1 MLFNVRRCSIAALAA
16 VLWLGAPLGARQE
29 HQEAPRDQWQRPAD
43 VFEAMGL
50 GPGSVVADLGA
61 GGGWFTTRLARAV
74 GAGGR
79 VYAVDVNPISLR
91 ELRDALPKEL
101 TNIEIVRGEENDP
114 KLPAGQLDAVLVVN
128 AYHEFAE
135 YAAVL
140 ARVRRSAQARR
151 PPGVDRA
158 GTSARRGYDA
168 RRANPPTHDRDGV
181 GRGRTDAGRLRD
193 RAQGSG
199 VCFETRAPGAEW
211 RHGQADGLAAGG
223 PPTGRG
229 PRAARRM
236 LNRGQ
241 APFFNICHNLIGDPN
256 CGKC

>member
-1 MLFNVRRCSIAALAA
+1 MSQQIGRNWIAAVAA
-16 VLWLGAPLGARQE
+16 VLYLVAPLVARQD
-29 HQEAPRDQWQRPAD
+29 HQEAPRDQWQRAAE
-43 VFEAMGL
+43 VFEAMGV

-74 GAGGR
+74 GTSGR

-140 ARVRRSAQARR
+140 ARIREALKPGGRLVLIEPMPLRAEDTTRAAQAKRHQIAIEFAEADLAEAGFEIVRKDLSCVKRPGHQMPGGVIHAPTDWLLVARR
-151 PPGVDRA
+151 PADTRP
-158 GTSARRGYDA
+158 SAR
-168 RRANPPTHDRDGV
+168 
-181 GRGRTDAGRLRD
+181 
-193 RAQGSG
+193 
-199 VCFETRAPGAEW
+199 
-211 RHGQADGLAAGG
+211 
-223 PPTGRG
+223 
-229 PRAARRM
+229 
-236 LNRGQ
+236 
-241 APFFNICHNLIGDPN
+241 
-256 CGKC
+256 